1 MKILKTQ
8 NKNQSKS
15 NIKRFL
21 FKSFSKNGQRQTIL
35 MSYGKA
41 FYIVKAATE
50 KHLAPYVFKLCDRIK
65 RFLTD

>member
-15 NIKRFL
+15 NIKRFFLSL
-21 FKSFSKNGQRQTIL
+21 FLKMGNAKLFL

-50 KHLAPYVFKLCDRIK
+50 KDLAPYVFKLCDRIK

>member
-1 MKILKTQ
+1 MGSAK
-8 NKNQSKS
+8 
-15 NIKRFL
+15 L
-21 FKSFSKNGQRQTIL
+21 FL

-65 RFLTD
+65 RFLTDLCN